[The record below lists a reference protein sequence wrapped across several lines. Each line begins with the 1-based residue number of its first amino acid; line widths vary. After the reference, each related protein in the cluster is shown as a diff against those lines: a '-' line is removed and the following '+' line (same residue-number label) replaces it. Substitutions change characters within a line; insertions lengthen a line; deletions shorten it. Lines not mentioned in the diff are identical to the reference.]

1 MRGLLHA
8 RTLSDGGPFT
18 RFACASCGVDTVV
31 EERPDG
37 ETVLAPPEAV
47 GAEAPGI
54 AVALDG
60 AFAREERRRARQWM
74 ERHGLA
80 LERLREE
87 RRRAAPVVAAHPFAE
102 ESAAPPPSPGR
113 APEPAPAPPP
123 NRAPAIRDLPRSP
136 AEARALLGVPEGAPE
151 VEVDAAFRRASLR
164 CHPDLVMHLDAEFQS
179 LAHDK
184 FLRLKRAHEI
194 LSRRK

>member
-1 MRGLLHA
+1 MRGLIHA
-8 RTLSDGGPFT
+8 RSLPDGGPFT

-47 GAEAPGI
+47 GAEAPNI
-54 AVALDG
+54 AVVLDG
-60 AFAREERRRARQWM
+60 AAAREERRRARQWM
-74 ERHGLA
+74 ERHGPA
-80 LERLREE
+80 LEHLRQE
-87 RRRAAPVVAAHPFAE
+87 RRRAAPVAATHPVRE
-102 ESAAPPPSPGR
+102 ESAPSPPSGR
-113 APEPAPAPPP
+113 APDPAPLPPP
-123 NRAPAIRDLPRSP
+123 NRAPPMRDLPRSP
-136 AEARALLGVPEGAPE
+136 AEARSLLGVPEGAPE

-164 CHPDLVMHLDAEFQS
+164 CHPDLVMHLDPEFQR

-194 LSRRK
+194 LSRRR